1 MARMAQVVAAAK
13 AEPPASPAMEEP
25 EEPSETRLEEL
36 PPPRQLAK
44 IKHGGWASDDTKTYE
59 IDKRGKHTHTQPVS

>member
-25 EEPSETRLEEL
+25 EEPSETRLEL

-59 IDKRGKHTHTQPVS
+59 IDKRGKHTHTHPVS